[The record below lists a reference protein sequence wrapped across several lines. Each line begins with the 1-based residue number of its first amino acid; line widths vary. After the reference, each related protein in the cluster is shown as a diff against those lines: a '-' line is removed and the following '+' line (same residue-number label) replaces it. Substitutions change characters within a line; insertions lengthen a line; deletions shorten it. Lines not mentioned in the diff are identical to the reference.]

1 MLSMA
6 GLYRPAPLLSVDR
19 ALSSLGSAVDAQS
32 VWDCLRFG
40 RTLSHS
46 NKMISKQITG
56 KYIHFDLIV
65 GLCHVCRL
73 PLCQCQRNKII
84 FNTE

>member
-32 VWDCLRFG
+32 LRFG
-40 RTLSHS
+40 RTLSHW

-56 KYIHFDLIV
+56 KYIHFDPVV
-65 GLCHVCRL
+65 GLCQVCRL
-73 PLCQCQRNKII
+73 TLCQCQKNNI
-84 FNTE
+84 